1 MTGWWRQWRQW
12 RERRV
17 LARRPIPDVLWQ
29 STLTQFAFLAQ
40 RSEADAK
47 QLRNLSTLFLSDK
60 EFSGANGCVVTDAMA
75 VAIAAQ
81 ACLPVLQ
88 LGLDHYAGVK
98 GIVVHDGPV
107 LARRV
112 VEDDMGIVH
121 AYREE
126 LAGEWMEGGP
136 IMLSWGD
143 VQQAGQPG
151 FEAYNVVIHE
161 FAHVLDLRNGLAD
174 GVPALASR
182 AEHSAWR
189 AVLQTEWQ
197 THCSR
202 VEHDLPTLLDPYA
215 TEGIDEFFAVSSEA
229 FFMAPAALAN
239 EHAPLFALLSS
250 YYRQDPRH

>member
-1 MTGWWRQWRQW
+1 M
-12 RERRV
+12 ERFGF
-17 LARRPIPDVLWQ
+17 
-29 STLTQFAFLAQ
+29 LTQLPGP
-40 RSEADAK
+40 DANS
-47 QLRNLSTLFLSDK
+47 LRNLSTLFLSDK